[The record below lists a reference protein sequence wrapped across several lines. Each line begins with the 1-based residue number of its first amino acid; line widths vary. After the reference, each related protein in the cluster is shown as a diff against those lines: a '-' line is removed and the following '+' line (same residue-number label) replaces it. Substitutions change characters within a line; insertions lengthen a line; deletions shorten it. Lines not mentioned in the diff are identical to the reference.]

1 LTPWIQRLAD
11 FILIKYLISKENNV
25 EFHPFPSATFI
36 KDQNDIYIINQ
47 LYKQITELQGDKGIL
62 YQNEEDRVMSI
73 VKNIMMNSKSKIPN
87 FDTTFEAINSKIE
100 QLSSNQTFRT
110 STITI
115 NPQQVTK
122 PIVEEKPVKV
132 EQKVEPVIPTIVPVA
147 TKPFHTEIV
156 EKKVEEKQEKK
167 QLWSDYPSG
176 SPGPEET
183 KVIEKKEEKSIPE
196 KQENQKIDEEEQE
209 DDFNIVGKK
218 DTGFKGRGQG
228 RDQGFRRGRKRGGDN
243 FRRGDNFRGGRR
255 GRNARGNT
263 GDE

>member
-1 LTPWIQRLAD
+1 
-11 FILIKYLISKENNV
+11 
-25 EFHPFPSATFI
+25 
-36 KDQNDIYIINQ
+36 
-47 LYKQITELQGDKGIL
+47 
-62 YQNEEDRVMSI
+62 
-73 VKNIMMNSKSKIPN
+73 MMNYKSKIPN

-228 RDQGFRRGRKRGGDN
+228 RDQGFIRGRKRGGDN
-243 FRRGDNFRGGRR
+243 FRRVDNFRCGRR